1 MFNAKVGKK
10 CTSKEKENISH
21 CDYSYLLDGIILH
34 IQWAKLLSSQQAQSV
49 PAQNVGSAQTVCID
63 CVHCS
68 LLKKLYLFNYYLL
81 YKAFIIVINAI
92 TKTPTCSHQ
101 TNKHEYIDDCI
112 YNSE

>member
-10 CTSKEKENISH
+10 CTSEEKEKHFILWI
-21 CDYSYLLDGIILH
+21 LLPTGWHNFAHSVLYM
-34 IQWAKLLSSQQAQSV
+34 SSQQAQSL

-68 LLKKLYLFNYYLL
+68 LLKTLYLFNYYLL
-81 YKAFIIVINAI
+81 YKALIIVINAI

-101 TNKHEYIDDCI
+101 TNKHEYIDDFI